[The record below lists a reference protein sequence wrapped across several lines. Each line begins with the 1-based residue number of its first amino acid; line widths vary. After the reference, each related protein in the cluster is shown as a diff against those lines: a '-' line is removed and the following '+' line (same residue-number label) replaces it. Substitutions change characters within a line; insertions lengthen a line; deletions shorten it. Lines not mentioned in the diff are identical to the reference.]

1 MYQQGC
7 GVKADAKVAV
17 RLEQNACRMGHPP
30 ACLNLGYSY
39 LNGTGVDKNVK
50 RANEL
55 FEQSCKAARKRPA
68 AVPVGCRALGV
79 SYETGQGVKKD
90 LKRARELYEFACTER
105 NSLGRDG
112 NACKKLAH
120 LYEQG
125 IRVKKN
131 RRKARQLRRLKSDFK
146 IYQSCK

>member
-1 MYQQGC
+1 M
-7 GVKADAKVAV
+7 
-17 RLEQNACRMGHPP
+17 
-30 ACLNLGYSY
+30 
-39 LNGTGVDKNVK
+39 K

-55 FEQSCKAARKRPA
+55 LSN
-68 AVPVGCRALGV
+68 PVKLLVNGLPPFQGCRALGV

-125 IRVKKN
+125 LGVKKN
-131 RRKARQLRRLKSDFK
+131 RRKARQIRRLKSDFK

>member
-7 GVKADAKVAV
+7 GVTADAEQAV
-17 RLEQNACRMGHPP
+17 WLEQTACRMGHPR
-30 ACLNLGYSY
+30 ACVLLGHSY
-39 LNGTGVDKNVK
+39 LKGTGVDKNVT

-55 FEQSCKAARKRPA
+55 FEQSCEDERKLRHALPD
-68 AVPVGCRALGV
+68 GCTALGD

-105 NSLGRDG
+105 NSSGRDG

-125 IRVKKN
+125 LGVKKN
-131 RRKARQLRRLKSDFK
+131 RRKARQIRRLKSDFK
-146 IYQSCK
+146 FTTCK